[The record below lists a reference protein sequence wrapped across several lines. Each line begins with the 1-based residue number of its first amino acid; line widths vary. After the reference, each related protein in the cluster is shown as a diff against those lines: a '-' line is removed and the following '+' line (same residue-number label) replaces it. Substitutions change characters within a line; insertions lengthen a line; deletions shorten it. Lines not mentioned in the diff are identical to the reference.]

1 MQNCIGGG
9 FLLSGLDSKHPS
21 QKRAQK
27 LWGMEN
33 HDFHVRQFL
42 SGGLSPKVYAECPFP
57 VPYQTNPSLRRT
69 FDIVRLAK

>member
-9 FLLSGLDSKHPS
+9 FLLSVLDSKHPS
-21 QKRAQK
+21 EKWAQK

-33 HDFHVRQFL
+33 HDLHIEIL

-57 VPYQTNPSLRRT
+57 VPYPINPSLRRT